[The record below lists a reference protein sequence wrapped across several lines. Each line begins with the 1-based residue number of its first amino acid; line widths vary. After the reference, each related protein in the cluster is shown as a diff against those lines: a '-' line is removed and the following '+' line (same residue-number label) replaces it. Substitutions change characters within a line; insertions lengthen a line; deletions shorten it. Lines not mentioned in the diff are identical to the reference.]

1 MKYLGINVTKFVHHL
16 YEENYTTSMNKNKE
30 ELNKWRYSACLW
42 TGRLS
47 RLIVK
52 ISVLKII
59 YRFRAIVKSSA
70 RVFCRYKL
78 ILAFIC
84 GDKRPRTANTIE
96 GEQSWRTDTI

>member
-1 MKYLGINVTKFVHHL
+1 MYQNLSNLHAEDHRMLMKDIK
-16 YEENYTTSMNKNKE
+16 EN
-30 ELNKWRYSACLW
+30 LVKWKDIPCLW

-78 ILAFIC
+78 ILAFIWK
-84 GDKRPRTANTIE
+84 GK
-96 GEQSWRTDTI
+96 GS